1 MIYPTKELGRGK
13 HSRQKGKKMQ
23 DPVAGKDLA
32 FSRNSKCFHVTGRQG
47 AWNRARCVGGRKILQ
62 NLQATVNIFCFIL
75 SVMREQWRVLEL
87 HDLAEVLR

>member
-1 MIYPTKELGRGK
+1 M
-13 HSRQKGKKMQ
+13 
-23 DPVAGKDLA
+23 
-32 FSRNSKCFHVTGRQG
+32 
-47 AWNRARCVGGRKILQ
+47 RCVGGRKVLQ